1 LNNLHTNSA
10 LEELEVTT
18 LASKNNADAI
28 DARLLRALT
37 VDPRAATIA
46 LAERTSVSRN
56 TVQARLSRWENTSA
70 LTSFER
76 TISPDFLG
84 YPLRAFMLT
93 NVKQRRLG
101 EVSVALAEV
110 PEVVEVYGLSGVAD
124 LLIQVVARDAD
135 DLYRVAGQIL
145 GIRGV
150 KRTNTAL
157 VMRELVDFRLT
168 PLVDRLLDGTTPD

>member
-1 LNNLHTNSA
+1 M
-10 LEELEVTT
+10 
-18 LASKNNADAI
+18 ASKNTADAI
-28 DARLLRALT
+28 DARLLQALT
-37 VDPRAATIA
+37 ADPRAATIA
-46 LAERTSVSRN
+46 LADRTGVSRN
-56 TVQARLSRWENTSA
+56 TVQARLSRWEQTGA

-135 DLYRVAGQIL
+135 DLYRVAGKIL

-157 VMRELVDFRLT
+157 VMRELVDFRLA
-168 PLVDRLLDGTTPD
+168 PLVERLVDGMTTE

>member
-1 LNNLHTNSA
+1 VNNLHTDSA
-10 LEELEVTT
+10 FDELEVTT
-18 LASKNNADAI
+18 LASKITADAI

-46 LAERTSVSRN
+46 LAERTGVSRN
-56 TVQARLSRWENTSA
+56 TVQARLSRWEQIDA

-101 EVSVALAEV
+101 EVSVALADV

-157 VMRELVDFRLT
+157 VMRELVDFRLA
-168 PLVDRLLDGTTPD
+168 PLVDRLLDGTTPE